1 MTAKKIR
8 KKNREEFQ
16 GGGGKIFCLVI
27 IYTPV
32 SIIENNILKYY

>member
-8 KKNREEFQ
+8 KKNIEEFQ
-16 GGGGKIFCLVI
+16 GGGGRFFWLVI

-32 SIIENNILKYY
+32 RIIENNIFKYY